1 MNHKI
6 IVFLPAHNEEASIG
20 EVIAQIPR
28 QIDRYSVE
36 VLVLNDGS
44 TDQTVQVAKA
54 AGADHIVSFE
64 TNRGLGAAVRE
75 SLRISDELGAD
86 LALMIDAD
94 NEYPAAHIPQLL
106 APIIANEADY
116 TMGSRFSGPRH
127 NMRIHRRIGNYLFT
141 LLQSVLLRRWITDGQ
156 SGMRGFSRAAMRDA
170 EIIHDYNYAQVL
182 TINLLRKGY
191 RLVEVPIPYQIRTK
205 GKSFIS
211 FRKYFKHVIPA
222 VWKEYRRP
230 LRQQPQW
237 KEALERK

>member
-1 MNHKI
+1 MKHKI
-6 IVFLPAHNEEASIG
+6 IVFLPAHNEEATIAD
-20 EVIAQIPR
+20 VIAQVPR
-28 QIDRYSVE
+28 QIAHYDVE
-36 VLVLNDGS
+36 VLVIDDGS
-44 TDQTVQVAKA
+44 SDRTVEVASA
-54 AGADHIVSFE
+54 AGADHIVSFAN
-64 TNRGLGAAVRE
+64 NRGLGAAVRE
-75 SLRISDELGAD
+75 GLRVSDQLGAE

-94 NEYPAAHIPQLL
+94 NEYPASHIPQVL

-141 LLQSVLLRRWITDGQ
+141 LLQSVLLHRWISDGQ

-191 RLVEVPIPYQIRTK
+191 RLVEVPIPYRIRTT
-205 GKSFIS
+205 GQSFIS
-211 FRKYFKHVIPA
+211 FRKYMKHVIPA

-230 LRQQPQW
+230 LNQTTQW
-237 KEALERK
+237 QEALERK

>member
-1 MNHKI
+1 MEHKI

-20 EVIAQIPR
+20 EVIKQIPR
-28 QIDRYSVE
+28 QVDRYHVE
-36 VLVLNDGS
+36 VLVIDDGS
-44 TDQTVQVAKA
+44 RDGTVAVARA

-64 TNRGLGAAVRE
+64 SNRGLGAAVRE
-75 SLRISDELGAD
+75 ALHVSDKLGAE

-94 NEYPAAHIPQLL
+94 NEYPASYIPQLL
-106 APIIANEADY
+106 APIIANQADY

-127 NMRIHRRIGNYLFT
+127 NMRIHRRIGNYMFT
-141 LLQSVLLRRWITDGQ
+141 VLQSVLLRRWITDGQ

-205 GKSFIS
+205 GQSFIS

-222 VWKEYRRP
+222 IWKEYRRP
-230 LRQQPQW
+230 LNQQTQW
-237 KEALERK
+237 KEALERE

>member
-1 MNHKI
+1 MKHKI
-6 IVFLPAHNEEASIG
+6 IVFLPAHNEEATIA
-20 EVIAQIPR
+20 EVIAQVPR
-28 QIDRYSVE
+28 QIAHYDVE
-36 VLVLNDGS
+36 VLVIDDGS
-44 TDQTVQVAKA
+44 SDRTVEVASA
-54 AGADHIVSFE
+54 AGADHIVSFAN
-64 TNRGLGAAVRE
+64 NRGLGAAVRE
-75 SLRISDELGAD
+75 GLRVSDQLGAE

-94 NEYPAAHIPQLL
+94 NEYPASHIPQVL

-141 LLQSVLLRRWITDGQ
+141 LLQSVLLHRWISDGQ

-191 RLVEVPIPYQIRTK
+191 RLVEVPIPYRIRTT
-205 GKSFIS
+205 GQSFIS
-211 FRKYFKHVIPA
+211 FRKYMKHVIPA

-230 LRQQPQW
+230 LNQTTQW
-237 KEALERK
+237 QEALERK